1 MVGKK
6 IQGRLKALNMTPSEL
21 GRRSGVSISTVFNYL
36 KDKVEPTAS
45 NLKKIADVLCCT
57 IDWFYAD
64 PFADLHDP
72 KLVAMFEKVGVL
84 TEDEKQSVVD
94 FIEFV
99 RLQKKEKKEK
109 EGKK

>member
-6 IQGRLKALNMTPSEL
+6 LQGRLKALNMTPSEL

-57 IDWFYAD
+57 IDWFYTD
-64 PFADLHDP
+64 PFADFQDP
-72 KLVAMFEKVGVL
+72 NLKAMFEKVGQL
-84 TEDEKQSVVD
+84 TDQEKKSVVE
-94 FIEFV
+94 FMEFV
-99 RLQKKEKKEK
+99 RLQRKEKKEK